1 MEQNILTILG
11 IAITLSEIAIAIYK
25 YSEEAIRKKRYD
37 TINVY
42 NELFENIYL
51 LREKYYEKFTGTS
64 LFEHSNIS
72 SDKELYKLIMNE
84 LTKWESFA
92 RGLEYEI
99 YDFDIYIH
107 LAPKELCDIFK
118 SLSCFV
124 DEESKNK
131 KYDLLFSDFQIL
143 CTKTILCVQ
152 NKIDKK
158 TLPKKYRKVGL
169 K

>member
-1 MEQNILTILG
+1 MLG
-11 IAITLSEIAIAIYK
+11 VFITLLEIAFAIYK
-25 YSEEAIRKKRYD
+25 YSQETMRKKRYD

-42 NELFENIYL
+42 NELFENTYL
-51 LREKYYEKFTGTS
+51 LRERYYEKYIGTS
-64 LFEHSNIS
+64 LFEHSHIS

-99 YDFDIYIH
+99 YDFDIFIH

-118 SLSCFV
+118 ALSCFV
-124 DEESKNK
+124 DVEIKNK
-131 KYDLLFSDFQIL
+131 KYDLLFNDFQKL
-143 CTKTILCVQ
+143 CTKTVLCVQ

-158 TLPKKYRKVGL
+158 PFPKKYKKVGL

>member
-11 IAITLSEIAIAIYK
+11 IAITLSEIAFVIYK

-107 LAPKELCDIFK
+107 PAPKELCDIFK

-124 DEESKNK
+124 DEEIKNK

>member
-1 MEQNILTILG
+1 MLG
-11 IAITLSEIAIAIYK
+11 VFITLLEIAFAIYK
-25 YSEEAIRKKRYD
+25 YSQETMRKKRYD

-42 NELFENIYL
+42 SELFEKTYL
-51 LREKYYEKFTGTS
+51 LREKYYDKFAGLS
-64 LFEHSNIS
+64 LFEHSHIS

-99 YDFDIYIH
+99 YDFDIFIH

-118 SLSCFV
+118 SLSHFV

-131 KYDLLFSDFQIL
+131 KYDLLFNDFQML

-152 NKIDKK
+152 NKMIKNNSLK
-158 TLPKKYRKVGL
+158 NTRK
-169 K
+169 